1 LEGWRCGSSS
11 RALEEGPE
19 FKLQYHQ
26 QNRKMKEKDQIL
38 RSEKLLD
45 FRGLNG
51 VLVYQKQCSQ
61 SNVLV
66 LSQDANL

>member
-1 LEGWRCGSSS
+1 
-11 RALEEGPE
+11 
-19 FKLQYHQ
+19 
-26 QNRKMKEKDQIL
+26 MKEKDQIL